1 MYQKF
6 LRGSRGQFFKKRPLV
21 AEGNNK
27 GNNKMGLKTSLSPR
41 LIKNRI
47 RLLKSYL
54 KRETVSRGFPVEIAI
69 EITNHCNANC
79 IMCPRQKMER
89 EKGFMD
95 FDLFKKI
102 VDEAREYTE
111 FVFLH
116 LAGEPLLHPK
126 LMEMID
132 YCGKIGL
139 KSGFS
144 TNAISLDEAKSKQLL
159 QLPLDLLVLSF
170 DGVTKETY
178 ETIRKKANF
187 ESTYQNINRF
197 LVLKSKSKKS
207 PYTMIQLIYQEEN
220 FKEAKD
226 FYLKWKK
233 SAVDVVRV
241 KPYLNYPGLDEYLG
255 KRTRRTGEKIK
266 PCMLL
271 WRQLAIYWDG
281 TVVACCMDFLS
292 KMVLGNAADASIAEI
307 WNGDPMQKLREIHGS
322 GKIAELKHCM
332 ECSIPQ
338 VGLVGLVGMLF
349 LDDFVIKKLLPR
361 IEQLTILKNIKRVSY
376 FD

>member
-1 MYQKF
+1 
-6 LRGSRGQFFKKRPLV
+6 
-21 AEGNNK
+21 
-27 GNNKMGLKTSLSPR
+27 MGLKTSLSPR
-41 LIKNRI
+41 LIQNRI
-47 RLLKSYL
+47 QLLRSYC
-54 KRETVSRGFPVEIAI
+54 KRETTTKGFPVEIAI
-69 EITNHCNANC
+69 EVTNHCNLNC
-79 IMCPRQKMER
+79 IMCPRQKMKR

-102 VDEAREYTE
+102 VDEAKEYTE

-132 YCGKIGL
+132 YCGKTGL
-139 KSGFS
+139 KSGLS
-144 TNAISLDEAKSKQLL
+144 TNALCLDEAKSKQLL
-159 QLPLDLLVLSF
+159 QSPLDLLVLSF
-170 DGVTKETY
+170 DGVTKESY
-178 ETIRKKANF
+178 EAIRKKSNF
-187 ESTYQNINRF
+187 ESTLQNIDRF
-197 LVLKSKSKKS
+197 LDMKSKSGRA

-220 FKEAKD
+220 YDEAKG

-241 KPYLNYPGLDEYLG
+241 KPYLNYPGLDKYVG
-255 KRTRRTGEKIK
+255 KRSRRRKEKIN
-266 PCMLL
+266 PCVLL

-281 TVVACCMDFLS
+281 MITACCMDFLS
-292 KMVLGNAADASIAEI
+292 KMILGNVAETSIAEI
-307 WNGDPMQKLREIHGS
+307 WNGEPMQKLREIHGN
-322 GKIAELKHCM
+322 GRIAELKHCM

-338 VGLVGLVGMLF
+338 VGAAGLTAMLF

-361 IEQLTILKNIKRVSY
+361 VEQLTILKNIKRMSY

>member
-1 MYQKF
+1 
-6 LRGSRGQFFKKRPLV
+6 
-21 AEGNNK
+21 
-27 GNNKMGLKTSLSPR
+27 MGLIASLSPR

-54 KRETVSRGFPVEIAI
+54 KRETISRGFPVEIAI

-89 EKGFMD
+89 DKGYMD

-139 KSGFS
+139 KSGLS
-144 TNAISLDEAKSKQLL
+144 TNAISLDETKSKQLL
-159 QLPLDLLVLSF
+159 QSPLDLLVLSF

-178 ETIRKKANF
+178 EAIRKKANF

-197 LVLKSKSKKS
+197 LELKSRSKKS

-220 FKEAKD
+220 FEEAKD

-255 KRTRRTGEKIK
+255 KRTKRTVEKIK
-266 PCMLL
+266 PCVLL
-271 WRQLAIYWDG
+271 WRQLAIYWNG

-292 KMVLGNAADASIAEI
+292 KMVLGNAVEASIAEI
-307 WNGDPMQKLREIHGS
+307 WNSAPMQKLREIHGS

-338 VGLVGLVGMLF
+338 IGLVGLIGMLF
-349 LDDFVIKKLLPR
+349 LDDYVIKKLLPR